1 MAAALLKRPVE
12 APSPIAVEPTPSA
25 CAFCPRATEFVP
37 AAALVPTATELV
49 PFAVAFT
56 PHPNDEASADA
67 PLLLAVTELTTG
79 INVGVASVRISAVV
93 KPTLLTNEAVGAVTL
108 ATPVPVVGVTL
119 VTAVPVT

>member
-1 MAAALLKRPVE
+1 TAPLPMAAALLKRPVE
-12 APSPIAVEPTPSA
+12 APSPIAVEPTPCA

-56 PHPNDEASADA
+56 PHPNDDASADA

-79 INVGVASVRISAVV
+79 INVGTTSVRMGADLTSS
-93 KPTLLTNEAVGAVTL
+93 PLTN
-108 ATPVPVVGVTL
+108 
-119 VTAVPVT
+119 